1 MAAVSAC
8 GGGSDPPADLTSGGA
23 SPAPAPSPAPSPA
36 PAPSGSSIASLA
48 ASLQP
53 GTWAVLNT
61 SGFGSGSI
69 LVPKTVGKSILQYAN
84 KAVWDP
90 KARRFMFMGAPH
102 YEPHRFVIFSEA
114 TNGWTTGPLANSC
127 QSTDAGCVSHS
138 YDHNTIDPAT
148 GDMYHRLVS
157 TNQVYRLRSSAT
169 TWTKLPDIPMGVNP
183 QCCGALEWFPDRNE
197 LVYFDG
203 DWGVWAYSPAS
214 NAWRQIAHTN
224 GGSGGGLP
232 KLPMESYHNVGY
244 YSPKDKAMLFGGGS
258 NLYRYAADGS
268 FTTLR
273 TPPVPV
279 AVTQTVIAPDP
290 VSGKFLVF
298 ADGNRFYDYDLATDT
313 WTQKNAASVPPIWL
327 NGDVFDAVAA
337 PVSTHGVVMLIRYD
351 FDRSRIFLYKHR

>member
-1 MAAVSAC
+1 MASV
-8 GGGSDPPADLTSGGA
+8 
-23 SPAPAPSPAPSPA
+23 
-36 PAPSGSSIASLA
+36 A

-61 SGFGSGSI
+61 SGFNSGSV

-102 YEPHRFVIFSEA
+102 YEPHRFVIFNEA

-127 QSTDAGCVSHS
+127 QTTDAGCVSHS
-138 YDHNTIDPAT
+138 YDHNTINPAT
-148 GDMYHRLVS
+148 GDMYHRLVG
-157 TNQVYRLRSSAT
+157 TNQVYRLQSSGTA
-169 TWTKLPDIPMGVNP
+169 WTKLPDIPMDVNP

-197 LVYFDG
+197 LLFFDG
-203 DWGVWAYSPAS
+203 DWGVWAYSPTS

-232 KLPMESYHNVGY
+232 KFPMDAYHNVGY
-244 YSPKDKAMLFGGGS
+244 YSTKDKAILFGGGT
-258 NLYRYAADGS
+258 NLYRYSADGS

-313 WTQKNAASVPPIWL
+313 WTQKNAAAVPPIWL

-337 PVSTHGVVMLIRYD
+337 PVSTHGVVMLIKYD
-351 FDRSRIFLYKHR
+351 FDRSRIFLYKHK